1 MNAVLNQAAQV
12 IDELTDSLKSAG
24 SAMAQGSAELER
36 RASLINELEGRLD
49 EAKIRNGHLLDRI
62 QQLEVVCGRLVK
74 LVEDTEDNTEG
85 RYPGPEP
92 SCNECTGG
100 CTPIQYDK
108 GLCALHQAKKL
119 LRQS

>member
-1 MNAVLNQAAQV
+1 MSTFAENVEAISKNIDRKNALV
-12 IDELTDSLKSAG
+12 S
-24 SAMAQGSAELER
+24 
-36 RASLINELEGRLD
+36 ELEGRLD

-100 CTPIQYDK
+100 CTPIDRDK
-108 GLCALHQAKKL
+108 GLCPVHAAKKL